1 MSEAV
6 QRASGFWTLDSP
18 LRVGG
23 LPMGTRTSVV
33 RLASGGLFLHS
44 PSSLAGGAKR
54 AIEALGE
61 VEVIAAPNCFH
72 YFFVQENVDAWPDA
86 RLFLA
91 PGLRERRPK
100 LPPGEVLGDEA
111 PSALAP
117 DFEQHVVA
125 GAPRMGEVV
134 FFHPGSRTLLLT
146 DLAFNM
152 RQVDGG
158 IARFALKLMGAYGRF
173 GPSRLARS
181 FFKDREALR
190 ASLDRILAWD
200 FDRIVVTHGEV
211 VESGGRGLFEEAYRD
226 L

>member
-1 MSEAV
+1 MSEMI
-6 QRASGFWTLDSP
+6 QRADGFWTLDSP

-44 PSSLAGGAKR
+44 PSSLAGDAKQ

-61 VEVIAAPNCFH
+61 VAVIAAPNCFH
-72 YFFVQENVDAWPDA
+72 HFFVQENAEAWPKA
-86 RLFLA
+86 SLFLA
-91 PGLRERRPK
+91 PGLRERQPK
-100 LPPGEVLGDEA
+100 LPSGEVLGDEP
-111 PSALAP
+111 PSALAQ
-117 DFEQHVVA
+117 DFEQHAVA

-152 RQVDGG
+152 RQVDGS
-158 IARFALKLMGAYGRF
+158 IARFALKLMGGYGRF

-181 FFKDREALR
+181 FFKDRPALR
-190 ASLDRILAWD
+190 VSLDRILAWD
-200 FDRIVVTHGEV
+200 FDRIVVAHGEV

-226 L
+226 F